1 MRNKKL
7 KGAARMAQ
15 LASAAFGARGP
26 ASYRP
31 LSYIIYK
38 YDN

>member
-1 MRNKKL
+1 
-7 KGAARMAQ
+7 MAQ

-26 ASYRP
+26 ESYRP
-31 LSYIIYK
+31 LSYIIHK

>member
-1 MRNKKL
+1 
-7 KGAARMAQ
+7 MAQ
-15 LASAAFGARGP
+15 LASAAFGARGLV
-26 ASYRP
+26 SYRP